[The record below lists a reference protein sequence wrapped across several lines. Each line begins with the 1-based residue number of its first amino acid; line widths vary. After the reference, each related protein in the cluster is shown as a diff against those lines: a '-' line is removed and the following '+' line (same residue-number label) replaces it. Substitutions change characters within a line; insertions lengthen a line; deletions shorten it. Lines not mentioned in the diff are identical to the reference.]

1 VVQCTSG
8 DLSSVSFPGGGV
20 GSVGSIIV
28 SGEADKLTVSG
39 LALKIKPVINTLK
52 VELAALHL
60 TVKELKE
67 GYLLLEQKYDACVV
81 HQAQT
86 DAALKIVNQALVAYD
101 HSKIPRNVGVPLN
114 VLGTPTMV
122 GILNNEV
129 KSGPV
134 LCAPNSVASILPVD
148 LSMLDFDNLFQ

>member
-1 VVQCTSG
+1 VGQSTSG
-8 DLSSVSFPGGGV
+8 DSSSISLHGGGV

-28 SGEADKLTVSG
+28 RGEVDKLTVSG

-52 VELAALHL
+52 AELAALQL

-67 GYLLLEQKYDACVV
+67 GYLLLEQKFGGCVV

-86 DAALKIVNQALVAYD
+86 DAALKMLNQAMVAYD
-101 HSKIPRNVGVPLN
+101 FSKITRNVGMPLN

-122 GILNNEV
+122 GILTNEV
-129 KSGPV
+129 KNGPA
-134 LCAPNSVASILPVD
+134 LRAPNSVVSTPPVD
-148 LSMLDFDNLFQ
+148 LSMLDFDNFFQ